1 MQFSGEERIKAPR
14 EKVWDFV
21 TDPNKIAQC
30 APGLEGDGV
39 QIKDEDHFTVK
50 VRAGVGFIRSV
61 FDFDCEWLERDAPN
75 RAVIRANGNAPGSS
89 VTMTATMELSDG
101 EDNGTVMRWSTDA
114 QISGRLAGVGGR
126 LINPVADRMTK
137 QVFDCVREKLEE

>member
-14 EKVWDFV
+14 ERVWAFV
-21 TDPNKIAQC
+21 TDPNQLAQC

-39 QIKDEDHFTVK
+39 QIVDENRFKVK

-61 FDFDCEWLERDAPN
+61 FDFDCEWVERDEPN
-75 RAVIRANGNAPGSS
+75 RAVIRASGNAPGSS
-89 VTMTATMELSDG
+89 VTMTATMELADG
-101 EDNGTVMRWSTDA
+101 EDGVTVMNWTTDA

-126 LINPVADRMTK
+126 LINPVADRMSK